1 MKDEEENILID
12 GADIHY
18 SHVPSFGGG
27 FIELTNG
34 AINTGY
40 TSTVD
45 TSINNISTS
54 SGSGSYYRSFPFD
67 LNSSDAEIITEIQ
80 RLEKK
85 VLKLKAMLKG
95 SETRNEDKIT
105 RRKLK

>member
-1 MKDEEENILID
+1 MKDEEKNILIN

-34 AINTGY
+34 AINTSY

-54 SGSGSYYRSFPFD
+54 SGSYYRSFPFD

-95 SETRNEDKIT
+95 SETRDEDKIT

>member
-45 TSINNISTS
+45 TSINNISISNTS
-54 SGSGSYYRSFPFD
+54 TTNRSFPFD
-67 LNSSDAEIITEIQ
+67 LNFSDAEIMTEIQ

-85 VLKLKAMLKG
+85 VLELKAMLKG
-95 SETRNEDKIT
+95 KEIRDEDKIT